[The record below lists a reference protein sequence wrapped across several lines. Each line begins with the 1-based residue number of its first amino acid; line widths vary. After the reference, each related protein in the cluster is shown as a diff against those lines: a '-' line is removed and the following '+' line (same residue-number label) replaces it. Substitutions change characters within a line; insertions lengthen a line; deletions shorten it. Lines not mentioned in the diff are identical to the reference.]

1 MVLSTEFRMSKRLRP
16 KNSYLLC
23 AHRKCFLYNVYVWI
37 KCLKWHKYPWLN
49 DSLNYKCTNRI
60 KDSFSSHS
68 NTDVPCLAR
77 YKLKFHSLSSVNLKN
92 TWGWIDWH
100 KILQCYTKR
109 SDKCTFLITY
119 EGSSFPIV
127 LIYCSMAALW
137 SPLVYR
143 WSPYCRKISISPSE
157 S

>member
-1 MVLSTEFRMSKRLRP
+1 MVLSKKVRMFYRLRP
-16 KNSYLLC
+16 KNSNLLYG
-23 AHRKCFLYNVYVWI
+23 HRKRFLYNVYVWI
-37 KCLKWHKYPWLN
+37 KCLKWYMYPYLN
-49 DSLNYKCTNRI
+49 DSLNYKYNNRI
-60 KDSFSSHS
+60 KESFSPRS
-68 NTDVPCLAR
+68 NIDVPCLAR
-77 YKLKFHSLSSVNLKN
+77 CKLKFHSLSSVNIQN
-92 TWGWIDWH
+92 TWGWTDWH
-100 KILQCYTKR
+100 KVLQCYTKR